1 MKRLKSFLSNIAF
14 ILSILGIVTF
24 SLFILEEAV
33 QVTIFGTWP
42 AQNAKDWDLVLEGC
56 DTIDS
61 INQTIKILNCSI
73 GWIQPFAFVSYRAY
87 SKATDYYVQAL
98 RKKVLANAPECFEG
112 KKVEFLFTPKRIILD
127 GNQVRLINCRIVVIT
142 DKIPEARKLLVSGIL
157 QKQGNL
163 LVIKTDS
170 IRPAH

>member
-56 DTIDS
+56 DTM
-61 INQTIKILNCSI
+61 
-73 GWIQPFAFVSYRAY
+73 
-87 SKATDYYVQAL
+87 ATDYYVQAL

-112 KKVEFLFTPKRIILD
+112 K
-127 GNQVRLINCRIVVIT
+127 
-142 DKIPEARKLLVSGIL
+142 
-157 QKQGNL
+157 
-163 LVIKTDS
+163 TDS